1 MKVLFLV
8 LSLIVNL
15 FSIIWILIILPVRYV
30 SINFLL
36 LTELLFFSSLFFLFY
51 FQYDLF
57 YFQFVWFLEWS
68 LVYNFYI
75 FLGFD
80 GISLIYVL
88 LPIFLISFC
97 FLVSYVNIVYRVK
110 EFIIYSFCTMGILTY
125 KVLRKF
131 YAIIYRN
138 IRIGELL
145 QFLECMLVA
154 AVFLLLWYFL
164 PLHYLYNINM
174 EIESIYNLSILQSKG
189 KNDLYYNSRFSEV
202 VTKGIK
208 YIHSYVLKPVRHAV
222 RNPSN
227 FFNNL
232 NSKILF
238 ILFGVGLGVGACAA
252 ERHFGF
258 FSSCKNFFET
268 VWESFFGFKKS
279 APASASHKAAT
290 VIVTTDGTT
299 GTVDSKADA
308 DKNKENKENKDY
320 VDQVASNGGN
330 HPDSDGGGGAIVSN
344 SPVKDNRLDPNLKDL
359 CPACASKFA
368 AAMPKPKALTSAT
381 LAAASDS
388 TALSTP
394 LPSSSDS
401 FSDSTS
407 SSVSSLSAATS
418 ATTPTGY
425 SSSAASSLSTPL
437 PASRSSTPEAAAT
450 ISNTSLSSPF
460 SVVTGTVPSSSS
472 SSSRPEASAMCPA
485 SSASPSKPT
494 ASAAS
499 ADDSKP
505 VVLVASES
513 SVSSL
518 SAAARATTST
528 GTVYSSSSSPSTPGT
543 PASATTISDTPLAS
557 PRSATPA
564 SRIASSRFLLW
575 VQENSFQRY
584 SQGFLYTCTKVP
596 EDALTVLNF
605 NERKEL
611 IIQALTIEYM
621 DCLRSLTREFHD
633 NAGHYSNS
641 NSENVEMEC
650 TESMKELYNRW
661 QIQRQGFFA
670 AYNFFMKYLAL
681 LSHNENDH
689 ESIVFGFSYPA
700 LYPSEYNA
708 FTEHALIPKY
718 RTEYYINISVSDPC
732 NVLPFPRSG
741 ATGQIEKG
749 ILKECQNVISS
760 LMTKIFWCSDT
771 YMPTCA
777 EHLSLKEQLSIV
789 ENLYFADA
797 NFKKTTL
804 KLQSINEQEQ
814 RVILQQNPD
823 DVLALRKLHEYHLLR
838 LQLEGAVV
846 RYRFIRAFLE
856 LDEYGYC
863 LSSPYPRNLFPVEL
877 DGWQSIPE
885 SLNLF
890 EFFSLYLEANEL
902 KEFEAFPVS
911 VATPASA
918 ATNATTPTGPVAS
931 DSTSL
936 STPLAAAATPKPKS
950 RRSRR

>member
-1 MKVLFLV
+1 MKALV
-8 LSLIVNL
+8 LASLIYL
-15 FSIIWILIILPVRYV
+15 FSIIWRLIILPVRYV

-407 SSVSSLSAATS
+407 SSVSSLSAAT
-418 ATTPTGY
+418 
-425 SSSAASSLSTPL
+425 
-437 PASRSSTPEAAAT
+437 
-450 ISNTSLSSPF
+450 
-460 SVVTGTVPSSSS
+460 
-472 SSSRPEASAMCPA
+472 
-485 SSASPSKPT
+485 
-494 ASAAS
+494 
-499 ADDSKP
+499 
-505 VVLVASES
+505 
-513 SVSSL
+513 
-518 SAAARATTST
+518 RATTST
-528 GTVYSSSSSPSTPGT
+528 GTVPSDSTSTAIATPLPASSSSPSTPGT

-564 SRIASSRFLLW
+564 SRIASSKFLLW
-575 VQENSFQRY
+575 VQENSSRRD
-584 SQGFLYTCTKVP
+584 SQSFMYTCTKVP

-797 NFKKTTL
+797 NLKKTTL

-823 DVLALRKLHEYHLLR
+823 DVLALRKLHEYHCLR
-838 LQLEGAVV
+838 LQVESAVV

-890 EFFSLYLEANEL
+890 EFFSMYLKTNEL
-902 KEFEAFPVS
+902 KEFEASPVS
-911 VATPASA
+911 VATPGSA
-918 ATNATTPTGPVAS
+918 ATGPVAS
-931 DSTSL
+931 DSTSTSL
-936 STPLAAAATPKPKS
+936 STPLSAFSSSPSAPTSILLAAAIQSQKQQ
-950 RRSRR
+950 